1 MLNLMNARKAIHKT
15 QQEVADY
22 LGISRQAYSN
32 YEAGKREPDFET
44 LLKLG
49 EYFGCSVDYLLG
61 NKKDPAPKSEVTD
74 DDIKFA
80 LFGGATVT
88 DAQYEE
94 VKRFAKYI
102 AEGQADKLDVLLPD
116 ILQHLLFRVLHF
128 LPSFLSQFATYI
140 CLYGL
145 PVSGVTTTN
154 AASRIPAS
162 SSPNRAQYSAR

>member
-1 MLNLMNARKAIHKT
+1 MLSLLNARKAIHKT

-61 NKKDPAPKSEVTD
+61 NKKDPAPKGEVSD
-74 DDIKFA
+74 EDIKFA
-80 LFGGATVT
+80 LFDGAPVT

-94 VKRFAKYI
+94 VKRFAKFI
-102 AEGQADKLDVLLPD
+102 AEHNIRPKED
-116 ILQHLLFRVLHF
+116 
-128 LPSFLSQFATYI
+128 
-140 CLYGL
+140 
-145 PVSGVTTTN
+145 
-154 AASRIPAS
+154 
-162 SSPNRAQYSAR
+162 

>member
-1 MLNLMNARKAIHKT
+1 MQNLINARKAMHKT
-15 QQEVADY
+15 QQEIADY

-49 EYFGCSVDYLLG
+49 EYFDCSFDYLLG
-61 NKKDPAPKSEVTD
+61 TKNDPSQNGRVTD

-80 LFGGATVT
+80 LFDGAPVT

-102 AEGQADKLDVLLPD
+102 AEHNIHPRGD
-116 ILQHLLFRVLHF
+116 
-128 LPSFLSQFATYI
+128 
-140 CLYGL
+140 
-145 PVSGVTTTN
+145 
-154 AASRIPAS
+154 
-162 SSPNRAQYSAR
+162 

>member
-1 MLNLMNARKAIHKT
+1 MLNLLNARKAIHKT

-61 NKKDPAPKSEVTD
+61 NRKDPAPNGEVTD
-74 DDIKFA
+74 EDIKFA
-80 LFGGATVT
+80 LFDGAPVT

-102 AEGQADKLDVLLPD
+102 AEHNIRPKDD
-116 ILQHLLFRVLHF
+116 
-128 LPSFLSQFATYI
+128 
-140 CLYGL
+140 
-145 PVSGVTTTN
+145 
-154 AASRIPAS
+154 
-162 SSPNRAQYSAR
+162 

>member
-1 MLNLMNARKAIHKT
+1 MLNLLNARKAIHKT

-61 NKKDPAPKSEVTD
+61 NKKDPVPKGEVSD
-74 DDIKFA
+74 EDIKFA
-80 LFGGATVT
+80 LFDGAPVT

-94 VKRFAKYI
+94 VKRFAIFI
-102 AEGQADKLDVLLPD
+102 AEHNIRPKED
-116 ILQHLLFRVLHF
+116 
-128 LPSFLSQFATYI
+128 
-140 CLYGL
+140 
-145 PVSGVTTTN
+145 
-154 AASRIPAS
+154 
-162 SSPNRAQYSAR
+162 

>member
-1 MLNLMNARKAIHKT
+1 MQNLINVRKATHKT

-49 EYFGCSVDYLLG
+49 EYFDCSVDYLLG
-61 NKKDPAPKSEVTD
+61 TKKDPIQRGGVTD

-80 LFGGATVT
+80 LFGGGPVS

-94 VKRFAKYI
+94 VKQFVRFIKERDAHGKK
-102 AEGQADKLDVLLPD
+102 D
-116 ILQHLLFRVLHF
+116 
-128 LPSFLSQFATYI
+128 
-140 CLYGL
+140 
-145 PVSGVTTTN
+145 
-154 AASRIPAS
+154 
-162 SSPNRAQYSAR
+162 

>member
-1 MLNLMNARKAIHKT
+1 MQNLINARKAMHKT
-15 QQEVADY
+15 QQEIADY

-49 EYFGCSVDYLLG
+49 EYIDCSVAYHRGTKNDHAQNG
-61 NKKDPAPKSEVTD
+61 RVTD

-80 LFGGATVT
+80 LFDGAPVT

-102 AEGQADKLDVLLPD
+102 AEHNIHPRGD
-116 ILQHLLFRVLHF
+116 
-128 LPSFLSQFATYI
+128 
-140 CLYGL
+140 
-145 PVSGVTTTN
+145 
-154 AASRIPAS
+154 
-162 SSPNRAQYSAR
+162 

>member
-1 MLNLMNARKAIHKT
+1 MLNLLNARKAIHKT

-61 NKKDPAPKSEVTD
+61 NKKDPAPAGKVSDE
-74 DDIKFA
+74 DIKFA
-80 LFGGATVT
+80 LFDGGPVS

-94 VKRFAKYI
+94 VKQFVRFIKERDAHGKK
-102 AEGQADKLDVLLPD
+102 E
-116 ILQHLLFRVLHF
+116 
-128 LPSFLSQFATYI
+128 
-140 CLYGL
+140 
-145 PVSGVTTTN
+145 
-154 AASRIPAS
+154 
-162 SSPNRAQYSAR
+162 